1 VSVTKIPPPRPA
13 PYLAGIPPL
22 SPESLRAARKKRL
35 TKAELARVR
44 REQTDRQRKIIA
56 ARLAWQQAH
65 GVEILPEPV
74 STID

>member
-1 VSVTKIPPPRPA
+1 
-13 PYLAGIPPL
+13 
-22 SPESLRAARKKRL
+22 
-35 TKAELARVR
+35 VR